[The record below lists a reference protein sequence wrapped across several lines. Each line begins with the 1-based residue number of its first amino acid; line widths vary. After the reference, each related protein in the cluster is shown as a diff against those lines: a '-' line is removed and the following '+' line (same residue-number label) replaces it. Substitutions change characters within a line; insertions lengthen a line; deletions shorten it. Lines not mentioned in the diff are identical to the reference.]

1 MNLYEESSVELWT
14 ETPPI
19 PALTQ
24 ETVHTCVLF
33 VAMATSG
40 SCSTDQANNCAIII
54 AYSADIHF
62 CSVLFWTSPLCHGGT
77 FNTVSANSK
86 PYVYCIWC
94 VIAWVFFSPEKFRN
108 HNTPLFAPMSTSALL
123 KDQQLGYDALSLSVR
138 SPRSQWCAF
147 GWRRK
152 AVKLLSVHLCPLQN
166 GHLKPIVFIML
177 GWTSRRVLTGRQW
190 ESLATCELTVQL
202 HTTSLSQY
210 EPFPPPNAMDKVCA
224 Y

>member
-19 PALTQ
+19 PAVAQ

-54 AYSADIHF
+54 ACSADIHF

-86 PYVYCIWC
+86 PYVYRIWC
-94 VIAWVFFSPEKFRN
+94 VIAWVFFPQRSSEIT
-108 HNTPLFAPMSTSALL
+108 TPLCLHRCPLPLCWRTSSWAMMHYPCLSGHPEASDVLL
-123 KDQQLGYDALSLSVR
+123 VDGGRQSSFSLSIYAHYR
-138 SPRSQWCAF
+138 MDIWNQ
-147 GWRRK
+147 
-152 AVKLLSVHLCPLQN
+152 LC
-166 GHLKPIVFIML
+166 
-177 GWTSRRVLTGRQW
+177 
-190 ESLATCELTVQL
+190 SLCWVERLAGC
-202 HTTSLSQY
+202 
-210 EPFPPPNAMDKVCA
+210 
-224 Y
+224 